1 MRRASLTLLVCL
13 LVLPTAAFAASR
25 APGDGTLVV
34 RDANVKTLK
43 VSGRG
48 TIFGRL
54 DRGKIT
60 IVDYNPDDNAEP
72 QVVGWKTKVAGA
84 DDGIW
89 TYSGNDMRFRFF
101 GGRYT
106 IRLWGPGANVALSAV
121 GRGSIVVTGSGT
133 IDDGEYAVNG
143 GTFTPITVLQDQD
156 WFGPAPVT
164 HP

>member
-34 RDANVKTLK
+34 RDAQVKTLK
-43 VSGRG
+43 VTGRG

-54 DRGKIT
+54 DKGKIT
-60 IVDYNPDDNAEP
+60 IVDYNTDDNAEP
-72 QVVGWKTKVAGA
+72 QVVGWKTKIAGA

-89 TYSGNDMRFRFF
+89 TYSGSDMRFRFF
-101 GGRYT
+101 GGKYT
-106 IRLWGPGANVALSAV
+106 IRIWGPATDVALSAV
-121 GRGSIVVTGSGT
+121 GKGSVVVVGSGT
-133 IDDGEYAVNG
+133 FDDGEYAVNG
-143 GTFTPITVLQDQD
+143 DAFTPITLVQDQD
-156 WFGPAPVT
+156 SFGPG

>member
-34 RDANVKTLK
+34 RDAQVKTLK
-43 VSGRG
+43 VTGRG

-54 DRGKIT
+54 ERGKIT
-60 IVDYNPDDNAEP
+60 IVDYNTDDNAEP
-72 QVVGWKTKVAGA
+72 QVVGWKTKIAGA

-106 IRLWGPGANVALSAV
+106 IRLSGTEIALSAV
-121 GRGSIVVTGSGT
+121 GRGTIVVTGSGT
-133 IDDGEYAVNG
+133 LDDGEYAVNG

-156 WFGPAPVT
+156 SFGPGPVA